1 MAESSSPLKLLPGKR
16 FRPVSVAVMRR
27 LDATAMANGLSAEVL
42 MENAGRAL
50 AEAVLMFPHARAL
63 VVCGSGNNGG
73 DGLVAARWLLN
84 FRRKVR
90 VILAHSPA
98 SYNKE
103 CSSHWR
109 ALMACHSRWFQWTPG
124 FRCVDYG
131 EPVVDAFL
139 GTGLRPPL
147 QPSALALID
156 WINRRKGPKI
166 AADIPSGLD
175 ADSGRPL
182 GSAVRADLTVAMG
195 LPKKGLVVNQARPY
209 VGKLFVGNLGV
220 PFTPQSQQSSQIG

>member
-1 MAESSSPLKLLPGKR
+1 MPNFISSNQSLSKINLLPGNL

-50 AEAVLMFPHARAL
+50 AEAVLMFPHTRAL

-73 DGLVAARWLLN
+73 DGLVAARWLIKSG
-84 FRRKVR
+84 RRVR
-90 VILAHSPA
+90 VVLAHSPE
-98 SYNKE
+98 NFINE
-103 CSSHWR
+103 CFSHWR
-109 ALMACHSRWFQWTPG
+109 ALLACRPRWFQWGPA
-124 FRCVDYG
+124 FHCPDYG
-131 EPVVDAFL
+131 EPVVDALL

-147 QPSALALID
+147 RPPIPQLID
-156 WINRRKGPKI
+156 WINIRRGPKI

-175 ADSGRPL
+175 ADSGRCV

-195 LPKKGLVVNQARPY
+195 IA
-209 VGKLFVGNLGV
+209 
-220 PFTPQSQQSSQIG
+220 

>member
-50 AEAVLMFPHARAL
+50 AEAVLMFPHTRAL

-84 FRRKVR
+84 HRRKVR
-90 VILAHSPA
+90 VIFSHSPA
-98 SYNKE
+98 SFNKE

-109 ALMACHSRWFQWTPG
+109 ALLACYPRWFQWSPS
-124 FRCVDYG
+124 FHCRDYG

-147 QPSALALID
+147 RPSALALID
-156 WINRRKGPKI
+156 WINGRKGPII

-195 LPKKGLVVNQARPY
+195 LPKKGLVVSRARPY
-209 VGKLFVGNLGV
+209 VGKLVVGDLGF
-220 PFTPQSQQSSQIG
+220 PYNPIQLGISG

>member
-1 MAESSSPLKLLPGKR
+1 
-16 FRPVSVAVMRR
+16 MRR
-27 LDATAMANGLSAEVL
+27 LDTAAMANGLSAEIL
-42 MENAGRAL
+42 MENAGRSL
-50 AEAVLMFPHARAL
+50 AEAVLMFPHPRAL

-84 FRRKVR
+84 YRRRVR
-90 VILAHSPA
+90 VILADSPTKF
-98 SYNKE
+98 NKE

-109 ALMACHSRWFQWTPG
+109 ALLACRPRWVQWEPA
-124 FRCVDYG
+124 FHYRDYE

-147 QPSALALID
+147 RSSALALID
-156 WINRRKGPKI
+156 WINGRKGPKI

-175 ADSGRPL
+175 ADTGRPL

-195 LPKKGLVVNQARPY
+195 LPKKGLVVACARPY
-209 VGKLFVGNLGV
+209 VGKLVVGDLG
-220 PFTPQSQQSSQIG
+220 FRL